1 MAKSWYAVYTKAK
14 KEYGVAQ
21 LLSNAGM
28 EVLSP
33 RLKLKKSHRGKR
45 IEIIEPLFPCYIFA
59 QFDYPHDYRLVKY
72 TRGVRRVVGTSREP
86 LPVDDW
92 IISMIKARLV
102 DGIVELKPPVFKRG
116 DVVEV
121 TDGPFQGLMGIFE
134 REIPGK
140 QRALLLLDTIMQ
152 ARVEVDKGDIIKAC

>member
-14 KEYGVAQ
+14 KEDGVAQ

-28 EVLSP
+28 EVFSP
-33 RLKLKKSHRGKR
+33 RLKFKKLYRGKR

-59 QFDYPHDYRLVKY
+59 RFDYPHDYRLVRY
-72 TRGVRRVVGTSREP
+72 TRGVRRVVGTREP

-102 DGIVELKPPVFKRG
+102 DGVAELKPPEFKRG
-116 DVVEV
+116 DRVEI